1 MLPIYVGITSIFPQ
15 TNTKCLYLVDTG
27 AQMSVIPVSYFD
39 RRSGATTDHV
49 YVVVR
54 FPRDMEGMGVTPLFR
69 SLQKLTVLPQADRVV
84 GILNWCAFS
93 LYNSGILSTT
103 VSL

>member
-1 MLPIYVGITSIFPQ
+1 
-15 TNTKCLYLVDTG
+15 
-27 AQMSVIPVSYFD
+27 MSVIPVSYFNQQ
-39 RRSGATTDHV
+39 SGATTDHV

-54 FPRDMEGMGVTPLFR
+54 FPRDMEGIKITPLFR
-69 SLQKLTVLPQADRVV
+69 SLQKLTVLPQADRIV
-84 GILNWCAFS
+84 GTLNWCAFS